1 MLPEQIRK
9 SSDDESWVNRLGGS
23 LRKVK
28 PSEEEM
34 RVLRKF
40 DPDFV
45 WDDHSEDGSSSSSSQ
60 QNGRVASMGHINSR
74 WIVDSGCSR
83 HMTGDLNLLR
93 DFRLMKGSYVNFAG
107 DKGGQITGFVIKDIM
122 WFEKDRC
129 YVLKQGFQI
138 PEEWCNISAGNA
150 TGTVIYTVTCII
162 TQVQTM

>member
-45 WDDHSEDGSSSSSSQ
+45 WVKEEINQKKRVFDNKRNVKKIVKLVISSDDDSSDKASSKSFSKPSFKSKSFWKLKNRSSDQISGKKDDHSEDGSSSSSSQ
-60 QNGRVASMGHINSR
+60 QNGRGPFRETRRRNGGGHP
-74 WIVDSGCSR
+74 
-83 HMTGDLNLLR
+83 
-93 DFRLMKGSYVNFAG
+93 F
-107 DKGGQITGFVIKDIM
+107 
-122 WFEKDRC
+122 
-129 YVLKQGFQI
+129 
-138 PEEWCNISAGNA
+138 
-150 TGTVIYTVTCII
+150 
-162 TQVQTM
+162 